1 MKIVEMTGAT
11 GAGGCTT
18 DACPPAPTPAA
29 GHGQGRHLTEH
40 NLNKNNN
47 NNKSGRGEKS
57 DKVLFRNMN
66 NNRGELG
73 LRGETRNNLGAH
85 KRVNNVNNVWRT
97 QHRMLEWHRRKRHK
111 QEEKKRKGLPP
122 GSRTRMTDEIG
133 KGTGVLSP
141 GDLNSNNNGETTAS
155 YAASYVSNTSSQND
169 ADFIQDNSEY
179 QWFLDYG
186 YREGMPHKVS
196 VLPSLSESYARG
208 LLSSGLYD
216 DLARNLDAN
225 LAEVDMEN
233 FCVEDIHSLLNT
245 LPTMCDLQKGAES
258 NSQGEMFA
266 SVTGLSASL
275 MGKFDFDSSIS
286 PHSSSQGEDSAGS
299 IDTMSICKSELLFS
313 PVKESAVPG
322 TINFSVDSL
331 DSDIMLTCQANK
343 DNYTIAFEGSTT
355 MGSEDSEEYHD
366 QGDSETT
373 STDSNNW
380 SRTSRMMNPALAAVI
395 GAEQRLL
402 NSSLSSSGSGRNG
415 KNGCGRPNC
424 KQSLTSSHNN
434 MARSDSTFTTWSKL
448 KKPDSENPLETQ
460 QLSRHPSGNNNTTE
474 GAEEEAQSD
483 IADQTAV
490 KSRSLPNLA
499 KQQRQ
504 QQQRIRQQ
512 IRASLALSTSSSIES
527 SCVKLYDVRCNGSP
541 LTSSGASSCS
551 GSKPAAGLN
560 LVRLFMKQR
569 SGSGTDHSTSVSDGW
584 DSDSCVRSASGLAR
598 RNHNEWQSNGGIS
611 QSCRGKQVFRS
622 CQGVEATRND
632 NSVDEC
638 QCLPEES
645 MTKLNNKLSLRS
657 VESLN
662 CGHPRKNNGSWV
674 RGEEM
679 TDCST
684 CTFEDSL
691 YRLEDGVHRTHEQIA
706 EEDVEGP
713 SEHSESVE
721 RVSESISKI
730 NSMARDSTMENVLSC
745 DDSSNYSS
753 HHGHVHGLNKT
764 EGDLFHCRR
773 YNVNNNNSLEREDIS
788 SEGRRRSVG
797 NCCCCGCENKDC
809 RKHSAT
815 QCQLPLINRSM
826 QTSCM
831 LDVLSKATLHEVKVP
846 PHKETPASAE
856 QVKAPEKK
864 EKDDEQTEK
873 GTKPVYVYYPNYA
886 LPDLG
891 FLKEKKPDVDLTKVY
906 LRPQKFSAA
915 ANAGNTDLI
924 SKIPACLRKPK
935 KTWKQTRPFSC
946 SDVENLRKKGF
957 NHVQD
962 WDSLTLLLPKE
973 YRVLLA
979 DLPEVL
985 KHVDAKSL
993 REQEL
998 QPLFCAAPP
1007 AKNRYSGC
1015 ECTNLSSA
1023 SSTNT
1028 QPSSGYRG
1036 SSTLLTDSSTQSP
1049 NYNPL
1054 YVYRY
1059 DSVSSEASLLGTD
1072 KKKQPAPSP
1081 HAPPLPKRSISLPGG
1096 KDGKKGGGE
1105 VSPSTPPRPPL
1116 PKGIL
1121 RTGQDGDVVSNSKM
1135 RKEAANK
1142 RFSMFEMGAGQ
1153 SAAAA
1158 SKRCSL
1164 QEPYY
1169 LERKSRGQGTGDDD
1183 EGLVEGH
1190 GHEHHHHHHHPL
1202 CSHAEFEDVLRL
1214 SDYIHMSTAGLSD
1227 ASIESEWDDEKM
1239 ARLRLQVSRF
1249 LSTGSDAGDHQPASK
1264 TVSFGGAG
1272 GHVKTPPNSPNVS
1285 ALLGGQRQYQGKLQ
1299 QPLSDLPIREE
1310 DPGESSADEC
1320 RSAQPSTPSGQKKAD
1335 LHSKK
1340 ALVVAVSDA
1349 VEEVISHFNGASTP
1363 GECSRLGDSALTPAV
1378 ANSVIGTLCPAL
1390 YAVLSDGLLP
1400 NIATAFGDISNS
1412 VWQVVEASAQ
1422 QGHMTRSLNEL
1433 VLRLNSED
1441 VFSEGLLKFNAFV
1454 FGLLNVRSVDAWMGY
1469 LRTRESILRKHY
1481 SPEGLLLLSLR
1492 AGPSYHA
1499 LTDGLLAALRPL
1511 ALLPFN
1517 LDLLF
1522 ECRQLHQ
1529 SLQRLGAAAATSPTS
1544 LLRLVR
1550 SIQNSVGQLTITEE
1564 NSSNRGDSYT
1574 SDGPLPDLLELSAS
1588 STLLK
1593 RHSRSRQ
1600 LRRPRSCVD
1609 AALDFSDSSSSLRKR
1624 WSGVQLG
1631 SKLSQALDRL
1641 LAEDAEE
1648 DFSDSLNATPAT
1660 PQARAQSEQS
1670 TSEDATLVS
1679 QSSDMDH
1686 TDTDLSD
1693 RSGAAAKARR
1703 AHALGVGGK
1712 FRRLQMKWEKLSG
1725 SGCESRDQSTR
1736 PSPEASPT
1744 KAQRPR
1750 ASFSGSAR
1758 TSPAMS
1764 PVKSTSRSS
1773 LHSPGSVAGSTTSS
1787 TGSGGLSRI
1796 PRPVTSP
1803 VRPPTGIPL
1812 PHPHHRSATSPTSA
1826 QVPMRKPSLPPSQG
1840 KRASTVGAR
1849 TSRVDQSQQPEHL
1862 PRSPA
1867 TRPSSLPY
1875 SPVSS
1880 GRSAQ
1885 RRANSASVSRPTG
1898 AAGSGAAGSARKVK
1912 PAPRYVRTI
1921 KHQLASDSGHLSFST
1936 GERLSLVL
1944 EVDEDWLLCC
1954 RGDRKGLVRRSAVV
1968 ATQDHSSRF

>member
-1 MKIVEMTGAT
+1 MSPRLEVI
-11 GAGGCTT
+11 T
-18 DACPPAPTPAA
+18 DWFKDVRTSVSKCVP
-29 GHGQGRHLTEH
+29 
-40 NLNKNNN
+40 
-47 NNKSGRGEKS
+47 SC
-57 DKVLFRNMN
+57 V
-66 NNRGELG
+66 
-73 LRGETRNNLGAH
+73 
-85 KRVNNVNNVWRT
+85 KR
-97 QHRMLEWHRRKRHK
+97 
-111 QEEKKRKGLPP
+111 LPP
-122 GSRTRMTDEIG
+122 GGRTRMTEEIG

-186 YREGMPHKVS
+186 YREGMHHQVS
-196 VLPSLSESYARG
+196 VLSSLSESYARG
-208 LLSSGLYD
+208 LLTSGVDDKACGLYD

-233 FCVEDIHSLLNT
+233 FCAEDIHSLLNT

-266 SVTGLSASL
+266 SISALTSSM
-275 MGKFDFDSSIS
+275 MGKFDFDSSLS

-366 QGDSETT
+366 QGDSET
-373 STDSNNW
+373 STDSHNW
-380 SRTSRMMNPALAAVI
+380 SKNSRMMNPALAAVLA
-395 GAEQRLL
+395 AEQRLL
-402 NSSLSSSGSGRNG
+402 NSSLTSTGSGKSS

-424 KQSLTSSHNN
+424 KQLLTSSHNN

-448 KKPDSENPLETQ
+448 KKPDAENPLEQQ
-460 QLSRHPSGNNNTTE
+460 QLSRHPSGNNNTTQ
-474 GAEEEAQSD
+474 GTEEESQPD
-483 IADQTAV
+483 NTEQTAV

-499 KQQRQ
+499 RQQQQQRQ
-504 QQQRIRQQ
+504 QHQQRIKQQ

-551 GSKPAAGLN
+551 GSKPAGGIN

-569 SGSGTDHSTSVSDGW
+569 SGSGTDHSTSVSDCW
-584 DSDSCVRSASGLAR
+584 DSDSCIRSASGPMR
-598 RNHNEWQSNGGIS
+598 RNNNEWQSNGAIS

-622 CQGVEATRND
+622 CQGVEVTRND

-645 MTKLNNKLSLRS
+645 MTKVNNKLSFRS
-657 VESLN
+657 IDSLN

-691 YRLEDGVHRTHEQIA
+691 YRLEDGAQRTHEQIA
-706 EEDVEGP
+706 EEEAEGP

-721 RVSESISKI
+721 QVSESISKI
-730 NSMARDSTMENVLSC
+730 NSMARDSTLENVHSC

-773 YNVNNNNSLEREDIS
+773 YNVNNNNSLEREDIALDS
-788 SEGRRRSVG
+788 RRQSPRGSLA

-831 LDVLSKATLHEVKVP
+831 LDVLSKATLQEVKVP
-846 PHKETPASAE
+846 P
-856 QVKAPEKK
+856 KK
-864 EKDDEQTEK
+864 ESALQSAHTEKEEKEDDQTEK

-891 FLKEKKPDVDLTKVY
+891 FLKEKKPNLDLTKVY
-906 LRPQKFSAA
+906 LRPQKFSATTNTG
-915 ANAGNTDLI
+915 NADLI
-924 SKIPACLRKPK
+924 SKIPACLRQPK
-935 KTWKQTRPFSC
+935 KSLKPLRPFSC

-957 NHVQD
+957 NHIQD
-962 WDSLTLLLPKE
+962 WNSLSVLLPKE
-973 YRVLLA
+973 YRILLA
-979 DLPEVL
+979 DIPEVL
-985 KHVDAKSL
+985 KHIDAKNL
-993 REQEL
+993 CEPDVH
-998 QPLFCAAPP
+998 PLFCASAPL
-1007 AKNRYSGC
+1007 KNRHSNPGC

-1059 DSVSSEASLLGTD
+1059 DSVSSEASLMGTE
-1072 KKKQPAPSP
+1072 KKKPAVSA
-1081 HAPPLPKRSISLPGG
+1081 HAPPLPKRSISLPGA
-1096 KDGKKGGGE
+1096 KDGKKNGGNPE
-1105 VSPSTPPRPPL
+1105 VSPQSPVPPRPPL

-1121 RTGQDGDVVSNSKM
+1121 RTGMDGDVVSNSKM

-1153 SAAAA
+1153 NVNVAN
-1158 SKRCSL
+1158 KRCSL
-1164 QEPYY
+1164 QEPYF
-1169 LERKSRGQGTGDDD
+1169 LPGQSDRRSRAAGRHEDSACGDDD
-1183 EGLVEGH
+1183 EGLVVDGSEH
-1190 GHEHHHHHHHPL
+1190 HNHHHHHL

-1227 ASIESEWDDEKM
+1227 VSSESEWDDEKM

-1249 LSTGSDAGDHQPASK
+1249 LSTTGSDTSEPATQQTSK
-1264 TVSFGGAG
+1264 AVSFGSAAKLQPSSTVGEM
-1272 GHVKTPPNSPNVS
+1272 KTPPNSPNVS
-1285 ALLGGQRQYQGKLQ
+1285 ALLGNRQYQCKLQ

-1310 DPGESSADEC
+1310 DPGDSSADEHC
-1320 RSAQPSTPSGQKKAD
+1320 SAPSSTTPSSHMKPD
-1335 LHSKK
+1335 FESKK
-1340 ALVVAVSDA
+1340 ALIGAVSDA
-1349 VEEVISHFNGASTP
+1349 VEEVISHFSGASTP
-1363 GECSRLGDSALTPAV
+1363 GECSRLGDSGITPAV

-1390 YAVLSDGLLP
+1390 YAVLSDGLLA

-1481 SPEGLLLLSLR
+1481 STEALLVLSLR
-1492 AGPSYHA
+1492 GGPLYHS
-1499 LTDGLLAALRPL
+1499 LTDSLLAALRPL
-1511 ALLPFN
+1511 ALLPFH

-1550 SIQNSVGQLTITEE
+1550 SIQNSVGQLTIAEE
-1564 NSSNRGDSYT
+1564 YAPLFKGDISSEN
-1574 SDGPLPDLLELSAS
+1574 PLPEHLELSAN
-1588 STLLK
+1588 STHLTTPMK
-1593 RHSRSRQ
+1593 RNSRARQ

-1609 AALDFSDSSSSLRKR
+1609 PSGDLLDPSNPLRKR

-1648 DFSDSLNATPAT
+1648 QDFSDSLNAATPAT
-1660 PQARAQSEQS
+1660 PQQRVQSDQS
-1670 TSEDATLVS
+1670 TSEDVTLVS
-1679 QSSDMDH
+1679 HCSDMDN

-1703 AHALGVGGK
+1703 ANALGVGGK

-1725 SGCESRDQSTR
+1725 SGTESRDQSTR

-1744 KAQRPR
+1744 KAVRSRP
-1750 ASFSGSAR
+1750 SFSGSTR

-1773 LHSPGSVAGSTTSS
+1773 LHSPGSTTSS
-1787 TGSGGLSRI
+1787 TSSMSRI

-1812 PHPHHRSATSPTSA
+1812 PRSATSPTQA
-1826 QVPMRKPSLPPSQG
+1826 QNPIRRPSLPPAQG
-1840 KRASTVGAR
+1840 KRPPSVVTR
-1849 TSRVDQSQQPEHL
+1849 SSRVDQSLAVE

-1875 SPVSS
+1875 SPVGQLDTSKRVS
-1880 GRSAQ
+1880 Q
-1885 RRANSASVSRPTG
+1885 RRANSASVSRP
-1898 AAGSGAAGSARKVK
+1898 APSARKAK
-1912 PAPRYVRTI
+1912 PVPRYVRTI

-1944 EVDEDWLLCC
+1944 EVDEEWLLCC

-1968 ATQDHSSRF
+1968 ATHDHSSRF

>member
-1 MKIVEMTGAT
+1 MARRREVIPVQKWLRAAQAKLAKIKRLL
-11 GAGGCTT
+11 
-18 DACPPAPTPAA
+18 PPSCV
-29 GHGQGRHLTEH
+29 
-40 NLNKNNN
+40 KC
-47 NNKSGRGEKS
+47 
-57 DKVLFRNMN
+57 
-66 NNRGELG
+66 
-73 LRGETRNNLGAH
+73 
-85 KRVNNVNNVWRT
+85 
-97 QHRMLEWHRRKRHK
+97 
-111 QEEKKRKGLPP
+111 LPP

-598 RNHNEWQSNGGIS
+598 RNHN
-611 QSCRGKQVFRS
+611 
-622 CQGVEATRND
+622 
-632 NSVDEC
+632 
-638 QCLPEES
+638 
-645 MTKLNNKLSLRS
+645 
-657 VESLN
+657 
-662 CGHPRKNNGSWV
+662 
-674 RGEEM
+674 
-679 TDCST
+679 
-684 CTFEDSL
+684 
-691 YRLEDGVHRTHEQIA
+691 
-706 EEDVEGP
+706 
-713 SEHSESVE
+713 
-721 RVSESISKI
+721 
-730 NSMARDSTMENVLSC
+730 
-745 DDSSNYSS
+745 
-753 HHGHVHGLNKT
+753 
-764 EGDLFHCRR
+764 
-773 YNVNNNNSLEREDIS
+773 
-788 SEGRRRSVG
+788 
-797 NCCCCGCENKDC
+797 
-809 RKHSAT
+809 
-815 QCQLPLINRSM
+815 
-826 QTSCM
+826 
-831 LDVLSKATLHEVKVP
+831 
-846 PHKETPASAE
+846 
-856 QVKAPEKK
+856 
-864 EKDDEQTEK
+864 
-873 GTKPVYVYYPNYA
+873 
-886 LPDLG
+886 
-891 FLKEKKPDVDLTKVY
+891 
-906 LRPQKFSAA
+906 
-915 ANAGNTDLI
+915 
-924 SKIPACLRKPK
+924 
-935 KTWKQTRPFSC
+935 
-946 SDVENLRKKGF
+946 
-957 NHVQD
+957 
-962 WDSLTLLLPKE
+962 
-973 YRVLLA
+973 
-979 DLPEVL
+979 
-985 KHVDAKSL
+985 
-993 REQEL
+993 
-998 QPLFCAAPP
+998 
-1007 AKNRYSGC
+1007 
-1015 ECTNLSSA
+1015 
-1023 SSTNT
+1023 
-1028 QPSSGYRG
+1028 
-1036 SSTLLTDSSTQSP
+1036 
-1049 NYNPL
+1049 
-1054 YVYRY
+1054 
-1059 DSVSSEASLLGTD
+1059 
-1072 KKKQPAPSP
+1072 
-1081 HAPPLPKRSISLPGG
+1081 
-1096 KDGKKGGGE
+1096 
-1105 VSPSTPPRPPL
+1105 
-1116 PKGIL
+1116 
-1121 RTGQDGDVVSNSKM
+1121 
-1135 RKEAANK
+1135 
-1142 RFSMFEMGAGQ
+1142 
-1153 SAAAA
+1153 
-1158 SKRCSL
+1158 
-1164 QEPYY
+1164 
-1169 LERKSRGQGTGDDD
+1169 
-1183 EGLVEGH
+1183 
-1190 GHEHHHHHHHPL
+1190 
-1202 CSHAEFEDVLRL
+1202 
-1214 SDYIHMSTAGLSD
+1214 
-1227 ASIESEWDDEKM
+1227 
-1239 ARLRLQVSRF
+1239 
-1249 LSTGSDAGDHQPASK
+1249 ASK

>member
-1 MKIVEMTGAT
+1 MP
-11 GAGGCTT
+11 AGVDLDG
-18 DACPPAPTPAA
+18 
-29 GHGQGRHLTEH
+29 
-40 NLNKNNN
+40 
-47 NNKSGRGEKS
+47 
-57 DKVLFRNMN
+57 
-66 NNRGELG
+66 GELHAG
-73 LRGETRNNLGAH
+73 
-85 KRVNNVNNVWRT
+85 
-97 QHRMLEWHRRKRHK
+97 
-111 QEEKKRKGLPP
+111 KGLPP
-122 GSRTRMTDEIG
+122 GGRTRMTEDIG

-186 YREGMPHKVS
+186 YREGMHHQVS
-196 VLPSLSESYARG
+196 VLSSLSESYARG
-208 LLSSGLYD
+208 LLSSGVDGKSCGLYD

-233 FCVEDIHSLLNT
+233 FCAEDIHSLLNT
-245 LPTMCDLQKGAES
+245 LPTMCDMQKS
-258 NSQGEMFA
+258 NNQGEMFA
-266 SVTGLSASL
+266 SMSALSTSL
-275 MGKFDFDSSIS
+275 MGKFDFESSMS

-299 IDTMSICKSELLFS
+299 IDTMSLCKSELLFS

-331 DSDIMLTCQANK
+331 DSDMMLTCQANK

-355 MGSEDSEEYHD
+355 MGSEDSEEFHD
-366 QGDSETT
+366 HGDSETT

-380 SRTSRMMNPALAAVI
+380 SRNSRLLNPALAAVL
-395 GAEQRLL
+395 GAEQRML
-402 NSSLSSSGSGRNG
+402 NSSLTSTCSGKSVRA
-415 KNGCGRPNC
+415 GCGRPNC
-424 KQSLTSSHNN
+424 KQILTSSHNN

-448 KKPDSENPLETQ
+448 KKPEGENPLEQQ
-460 QLSRHPSGNNNTTE
+460 QLSRHPSGNNNTTQ
-474 GAEEEAQSD
+474 GTEEETQAD
-483 IADQTAV
+483 NTDDQTAV

-499 KQQRQ
+499 RQ
-504 QQQRIRQQ
+504 QQQRQQHHQRRKHQ
-512 IRASLALSTSSSIES
+512 IRTSLALSTSSSIES

-551 GSKPAAGLN
+551 GGKPQGGIN

-584 DSDSCVRSASGLAR
+584 DSDSCVRSATGPMR
-598 RNHNEWQSNGGIS
+598 RNNNEWQSNGGS

-622 CQGVEATRND
+622 CQGVDASRND

-645 MTKLNNKLSLRS
+645 MTKVNNKLSLRS
-657 VESLN
+657 IDSLN

-691 YRLEDGVHRTHEQIA
+691 YRLEDGVQRTHEQIT
-706 EEDVEGP
+706 EEEAEGP

-721 RVSESISKI
+721 QVSESISKI
-730 NSMARDSTMENVLSC
+730 SMARDSTMENVHSC

-753 HHGHVHGLNKT
+753 HHGLVHGLNKT

-788 SEGRRRSVG
+788 SDSRRQSRTGSLG

-809 RKHSAT
+809 RRNSGT

-831 LDVLSKATLHEVKVP
+831 LDVLSKATLQEVRIP
-846 PHKETPASAE
+846 PNKEAP
-856 QVKAPEKK
+856 VKPPNAKLVETK
-864 EKDDEQTEK
+864 EKEDEKTEK

-891 FLKEKKPDVDLTKVY
+891 FLKEKKPNVDLTKVY
-906 LRPQKFSAA
+906 LRPQKFSATT
-915 ANAGNTDLI
+915 NAGNADLV
-924 SKIPACLRKPK
+924 SKIPACLRQPK
-935 KTWKQTRPFSC
+935 RGWKQQRPFSC
-946 SDVENLRKKGF
+946 GDVENLRKKGF
-957 NHVQD
+957 QHVQD
-962 WDSLTLLLPKE
+962 WNSLTFLLPKE

-979 DLPEVL
+979 DVPEVL
-985 KHVDAKSL
+985 KHVDAKNL
-993 REQEL
+993 CEQDL
-998 QPLFCAAPP
+998 HPLFCMAPP
-1007 AKNRYSGC
+1007 SKNRHSHPGC
-1015 ECTNLSSA
+1015 DCTNLSSA

-1036 SSTLLTDSSTQSP
+1036 SSTLLTDSSSQSP

-1054 YVYRY
+1054 FVYRY
-1059 DSVSSEASLLGTD
+1059 DSVSSEASLLGTE
-1072 KKKQPAPSP
+1072 KKKPTLSSN
-1081 HAPPLPKRSISLPGG
+1081 APPLPKRSISLPGA
-1096 KDGKKGGGE
+1096 KDAKKNSGN
-1105 VSPSTPPRPPL
+1105 VDLSPQAPAPPRPPL

-1121 RTGQDGDVVSNSKM
+1121 RTAIDGDVVSNSKM

-1142 RFSMFEMGAGQ
+1142 RFSMFEMGTGPN
-1153 SAAAA
+1153 AAAA
-1158 SKRCSL
+1158 NKRCSL

-1169 LERKSRGQGTGDDD
+1169 LPGHGEKKNRAQTREDAACGDDD
-1183 EGLVEGH
+1183 EGLAGVGS
-1190 GHEHHHHHHHPL
+1190 EHHHHL

-1227 ASIESEWDDEKM
+1227 VSIESEWDDEKM

-1249 LSTGSDAGDHQPASK
+1249 ISTASSEGSEHANQQTSK
-1264 TVSFGGAG
+1264 AVSFGTAEKLRPSSSAG
-1272 GHVKTPPNSPNVS
+1272 DMKTPPNSPNVS
-1285 ALLGGQRQYQGKLQ
+1285 ALLGNHRQYQCK

-1310 DPGESSADEC
+1310 DPGESSADEHYT
-1320 RSAQPSTPSGQKKAD
+1320 PSTPSSKPD
-1335 LHSKK
+1335 LESKK
-1340 ALVVAVSDA
+1340 ALVTAVSDA
-1349 VEEVISHFNGASTP
+1349 VEEIICHFSGASTP
-1363 GECSRLGDSALTPAV
+1363 GECARLGDSAVTPAV

-1390 YAVLSDGLLP
+1390 YAVLSDGLLT

-1481 SPEGLLLLSLR
+1481 GPEALLVLSLR
-1492 AGPSYHA
+1492 GGPSFHA
-1499 LTDGLLAALRPL
+1499 LTDSLLAALRPL
-1511 ALLPFN
+1511 SLLPFH

-1550 SIQNSVGQLTITEE
+1550 SIQNSVGQLTIAEE
-1564 NSSNRGDSYT
+1564 YSSTHKGDNSDN
-1574 SDGPLPDLLELSAS
+1574 PLPDLLELSS
-1588 STLLK
+1588 NSTLLSVPTK
-1593 RHSRSRQ
+1593 RNSRSRQ
-1600 LRRPRSCVD
+1600 LRRPRSCID
-1609 AALDFSDSSSSLRKR
+1609 PSGDLLDPSTNLRKR

-1641 LAEDAEE
+1641 LAEDTEE

-1660 PQARAQSEQS
+1660 PATPLLRTHSDQS

-1679 QSSDMDH
+1679 HDSDMDH
-1686 TDTDLSD
+1686 TDTDMSD
-1693 RSGAAAKARR
+1693 RSGAVAKARR
-1703 AHALGVGGK
+1703 ANAMGVGGK

-1725 SGCESRDQSTR
+1725 SGTESRDQSTR
-1736 PSPEASPT
+1736 ASPEASPT
-1744 KAQRPR
+1744 KTMRSR
-1750 ASFSGSAR
+1750 TSFSGSTR

-1764 PVKSTSRSS
+1764 PVKSSSRSS
-1773 LHSPGSVAGSTTSS
+1773 LHSPGSTTSS
-1787 TGSGGLSRI
+1787 TSSISRI

-1812 PHPHHRSATSPTSA
+1812 PRCATSPTQA
-1826 QVPMRKPSLPPSQG
+1826 QGPIRKPNLPLAQG
-1840 KRASTVGAR
+1840 KRSSAVVTR
-1849 TSRVDQSQQPEHL
+1849 TSRVDQAVTMEH
-1862 PRSPA
+1862 RSPA

-1875 SPVSS
+1875 SPVADVGKKSTH
-1880 GRSAQ
+1880 
-1885 RRANSASVSRPTG
+1885 RRANSASVSRPG
-1898 AAGSGAAGSARKVK
+1898 QSGPSARKPK
-1912 PAPRYVRTI
+1912 APPRYVRTI

-1944 EVDEDWLLCC
+1944 EVDEQWLLCC